1 LNKTTKRTEVTR
13 AVGLALLLGLWA
25 AGAVALSTDANQPV
39 EIEADFAE
47 MDDTEG
53 RTTYIGNVIVT
64 QGSIRM
70 TGDRMRA
77 NFDENRQLTEV
88 FLDGQPAYFKQTP
101 DGGKEDIEGEGVQ
114 IQYFA
119 KKNQLILIKDAR
131 LTQGARLFTGYR
143 INYDTKRSVITGRG
157 TPQDETPA
165 KGGAQQKPGRI
176 KVIIPPKAPAPP
188 QP

>member
-1 LNKTTKRTEVTR
+1 MKITRKRLER
-13 AVGLALLLGLWA
+13 ALVLLLGLWTV
-25 AGAVALSTDANQPV
+25 GAPALSTDSKQPV

-47 MDDTEG
+47 MDDVEG

-70 TGDRMRA
+70 TGDKLRA

-101 DGGKEDIEGEGVQ
+101 DGSKEDIEGEGVQ

-119 KKNQLILIKDAR
+119 LKNQLILIKNAR

-143 INYDTKRSVITGRG
+143 INYDTKNSVITGRG
-157 TPQDETPA
+157 TPQQGETPSP
-165 KGGAQQKPGRI
+165 GGERKPGRI
-176 KVIIPPKAPAPP
+176 KVIIPPKTPATP
-188 QP
+188 